1 MGILNNKVSLVTG
14 ASKNIGSAIALSLA
28 KQGSIVFINY
38 NSNEFLA
45 NKLLI
50 ELKKYNSL
58 CEIVKADVSNQSQ
71 VKQMIFKII
80 EKHDKI
86 DILVNNAGITLDK
99 TFEKMENDSWS
110 KVVDVNL
117 NGVFNVTKES
127 LPHIPDFGNIIN
139 ISSLSADYCLFG
151 QSNYASSKA
160 AVNAFTKTISKE
172 LAKRNI
178 RVNAISPGFI
188 ETEMTKQMPLKIRE
202 KYIKMIPLKR
212 FGKLEDVTKTIFYIL
227 DTDYLTGS
235 IIKVTGGM

>member
-1 MGILNNKVSLVTG
+1 M
-14 ASKNIGSAIALSLA
+14 
-28 KQGSIVFINY
+28 
-38 NSNEFLA
+38 
-45 NKLLI
+45 
-50 ELKKYNSL
+50 
-58 CEIVKADVSNQSQ
+58 
-71 VKQMIFKII
+71 
-80 EKHDKI
+80 
-86 DILVNNAGITLDK
+86 
-99 TFEKMENDSWS
+99 
-110 KVVDVNL
+110 
-117 NGVFNVTKES
+117 
-127 LPHIPDFGNIIN
+127 
-139 ISSLSADYCLFG
+139 SADYCLFG